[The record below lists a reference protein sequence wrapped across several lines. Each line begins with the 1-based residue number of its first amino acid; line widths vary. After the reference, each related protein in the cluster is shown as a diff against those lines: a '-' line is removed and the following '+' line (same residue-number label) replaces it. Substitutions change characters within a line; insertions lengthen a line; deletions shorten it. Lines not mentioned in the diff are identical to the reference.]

1 MSYLT
6 FLPFSNCNFT
16 PDLFLVLVLVQQPG
30 ESLEYKCFS
39 AITSQFFYQFH
50 INVQMPSQ
58 KGWSFSQITLAFS
71 QCILFFY
78 LQYFCEPLLY
88 SLSYIQYLVELQ
100 IFFCVCLF
108 LNFFL
113 IFRAVGAESKLFP
126 TGLHSSLY
134 LKSW

>member
-6 FLPFSNCNFT
+6 FLPFSNCQ
-16 PDLFLVLVLVQQPG
+16 FLQSISGVSLGLVAWRELRIQMF
-30 ESLEYKCFS
+30 FS
-39 AITSQFFYQFH
+39 NHQLFFYQFH
-50 INVQMPSQ
+50 VNVQMPSQ

-100 IFFCVCLF
+100 IFLCVCLF
-108 LNFFL
+108 FNFFL
-113 IFRAVGAESKLFP
+113 IFRALGAELKLFP